1 MATLLDNPLFT
12 ADEIYEIQ
20 ATDAVEGAAAGA
32 SFGGIGI
39 SNQPHQQLANRS
51 AFLKQRQDANIANI
65 AVLQAFV
72 AGFTGSLQESGYL
85 KIPLADVN
93 RGSVIAIVQWGYHPL
108 SQVKVPNDEQY
119 PVTFPIPFPNA
130 ILAPP
135 LATNVYYST
144 SGFNTV
150 ASVVSWSTAG
160 ATFVLDVPGGTA
172 LGPTSERSNGFTW
185 IAIGF

>member
-1 MATLLDNPLFT
+1 MATLTDNPEYT
-12 ADEIYEIQ
+12 ADEIYEIEQ
-20 ATDAVEGAAAGA
+20 TDAVEGAGTGA

-51 AFLKQRQDANIANI
+51 AFLKQRQDSNIANI

-135 LATNVYYST
+135 LATNVFYST

-160 ATFVLDVPGGTA
+160 ATFRCRRRRVTA
-172 LGPTSERSNGFTW
+172 AG
-185 IAIGF
+185 